1 MFLECGGPAPL
12 CYLALSSNNVRRNK
26 AVPGH
31 GIPKYMGTAPK
42 IILRS
47 ALGAVTGA
55 LSGAALLAVPT
66 YFSTKTG
73 FLGPESAWW
82 PLAAIVGGFWGAI
95 AGAVIGFLVAMFEMK
110 KFNGAIVGSAVG
122 ASIVVIVLLLGMDPF
137 ADSDIFINVL
147 GSVPIGS
154 VIGIIISATNRP
166 PNVVVIDE
174 TPLTNAR

>member
-1 MFLECGGPAPL
+1 
-12 CYLALSSNNVRRNK
+12 
-26 AVPGH
+26 
-31 GIPKYMGTAPK
+31 MGTAAK

-47 ALGAVTGA
+47 VLGALCGA
-55 LSGAALLAVPT
+55 ISGAALLALPT

-73 FLGPESAWW
+73 FLGPESDWW

-95 AGAVIGFLVAMFEMK
+95 AGAVIGFLVAKFQMR
-110 KFNGAIVGSAVG
+110 KFNSAIVGSAVG
-122 ASIVVIVLLLGMDPF
+122 ATIVVVLLLLGMDPF
-137 ADSDIFINVL
+137 LDSEMLINVL

-166 PNVVVIDE
+166 QNVVAIDE